1 MEIRLLVK
9 ALAFILLM
17 FVGIPGNVFILL
29 KFAYIKIIEKKL
41 LPANIILLALALS
54 NLLVIFSRVIPQAL
68 SAIGVKDLLDDTECK
83 LVLFTFRVSRAMS
96 ICVTS
101 FLSCHQ
107 CVLIAPINRYWIYL
121 KEKLSK
127 NVSLIMILLLAMNIS
142 LYPSTVLYGQA
153 KSNDTSPYS
162 LHLVYCDA
170 DFVTYASFL
179 LNGLVSVIREII
191 FVGLMTL
198 SSGYMIVI
206 LYQHGKNIKGIRSSN
221 RIQTKSAEHLASR
234 AVILLVVLYVLLYG
248 MDNSMWIY
256 TLSLT
261 AVSPEM
267 NDTRIFLATSYSALS
282 PIVIIATNPKL
293 HKRTQN
299 VWRKKITDIQK
310 DALLDFVSTLSKSS
324 VALATT

>member
-1 MEIRLLVK
+1 MEVRLLVK

-17 FVGIPGNVFILL
+17 VIGIPGNFFILL
-29 KFAYIKIIEKKL
+29 KFFYIKLIEKRL
-41 LPANIILLALALS
+41 LPANIILMVLALS
-54 NLLVIFSRVIPQAL
+54 NILVVFSRVIPQAL
-68 SAIGVKDLLDDTECK
+68 YAIGIKDLLDDKECK

-101 FLSCHQ
+101 LLSCHQ
-107 CVLIAPINRYWIYL
+107 CVLVAPINRYWSYL

-127 NVSLIMILLLAMNIS
+127 NVTLVIILLLAMNIS

-153 KSNDTSPYS
+153 TSNYTSQYS

-170 DFVTYASFL
+170 DFVTYISFL

-198 SSGYMIVI
+198 SSSYMVSI
-206 LYQHGKNIKGIRSSN
+206 LYQHGKNIKGKRASDRGQTRSTEY
-221 RIQTKSAEHLASR
+221 RASR
-234 AVILLVVLYVLLYG
+234 AVILLVALYVLLYG

-256 TLSLT
+256 TLSLSV
-261 AVSPEM
+261 VSPEM
-267 NDTRIFLATSYSALS
+267 NDTRIFLAASYSALS

-293 HKRTQN
+293 HKGTQSK
-299 VWRKKITDIQK
+299 WRKKIVEIQNGGFIG
-310 DALLDFVSTLSKSS
+310 FVSSVTQSS
-324 VALATT
+324 VDLIAT